1 MTVTAI
7 SLTDPSSGYS
17 VPLMPADG
25 CAAQT
30 LDVNAPA
37 RAVTEDLVNTH
48 GSYDVTRYKSAAAV
62 SLSMILFP
70 GVTQT
75 PELFMD
81 TLGPLLDPGLR
92 PTLIVTN
99 DQWLTPRQLT
109 VRYDST
115 AKPFSDPTN
124 WPVQISWQ
132 APNAVW
138 ESSVVTTAD
147 LPTIIPSDTGLEF
160 DPTVGVSSTTIG
172 FTFPASTEP
181 SPSQVTSIGTT
192 TSQWQAFL
200 YGPCTGPRLANDSTG
215 DSLNFTTD
223 MPPLNAGDYIFV
235 DSLTRTAYLNSDTSV
250 PMTQYID
257 FDSSSWWLIQPG
269 LNIIRFYPASASSGS
284 QCVLNF
290 RPAWPA

>member
-7 SLTDPSSGYS
+7 SLTDPDSGYS
-17 VPLMPADG
+17 VAIMPADG
-25 CAAQT
+25 VSAQT
-30 LDVNAPA
+30 LDVNTPA

-48 GSYDVTRYKSAAAV
+48 GSYDVTRYRSASAV

-81 TLGPLLDPGLR
+81 ILGPLLDPGLR
-92 PTLIVTN
+92 PALIITN
-99 DQWLTPRQLT
+99 DQWATPRQLT

-115 AKPFSDPTN
+115 SKAFSDPTN
-124 WPVQISWQ
+124 WPVQVSWQ

-138 ESSVVTTAD
+138 ESAVVVTAD
-147 LPTIIPSDTGLEF
+147 LPIIIPSNTGLEF
-160 DPTVGVSSTTIG
+160 DPTIGVTVTSAG
-172 FTFPASTEP
+172 YVFPASTEP
-181 SPSQVTSIGTT
+181 SPSQVSSIGTT

-200 YGPCTGPRLANDSTG
+200 YGPCSGPRLANDSTG

-223 MPPLNAGDYIFV
+223 LTLAAGDYVLV

-250 PMTQYID
+250 PVTEDID
-257 FDSSSWWLIQPG
+257 FGTSTWWLIQPG
-269 LNIIRFYPASASSGS
+269 LNILRYYPASASGGS